1 MNLVTDLIIL
11 QVSVQQLFKKRDSEF
26 WEIVLNNLEKL
37 LRTPV
42 LQSTF
47 GQLLLIVREAET
59 YQK

>member
-37 LRTPV
+37 LRTPF